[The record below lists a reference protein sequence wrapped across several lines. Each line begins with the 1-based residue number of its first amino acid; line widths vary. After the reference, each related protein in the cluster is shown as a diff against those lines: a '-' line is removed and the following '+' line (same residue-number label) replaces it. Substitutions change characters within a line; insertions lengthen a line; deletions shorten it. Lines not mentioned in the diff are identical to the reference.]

1 MYLQIAK
8 LGFLSELSCVQLIA
22 PDSTAYQRGIAI
34 YIGCL
39 VGWHDCYLN
48 SPSFAYESNTVK
60 DWMEYFSEEWVAALR
75 FDRFPFL
82 ADVIRTSLF
91 SDKGMITILDKVMEN
106 AESTDDVE
114 VIGLA
119 RKNILGDRGAYIDA
133 KTRNVASAYV
143 IDFIRKNKSYL
154 PNYFIP
160 EPKSAASKM
169 KK

>member
-1 MYLQIAK
+1 M
-8 LGFLSELSCVQLIA
+8 
-22 PDSTAYQRGIAI
+22 
-34 YIGCL
+34 
-39 VGWHDCYLN
+39 
-48 SPSFAYESNTVK
+48 
-60 DWMEYFSEEWVAALR
+60 AALR

-106 AESTDDVE
+106 ADSTDDIE

-119 RKNILGDRGAYIDA
+119 RKNILGDRGAYVDV
-133 KTRNVASAYV
+133 KTRGVVAAYV
-143 IDFIRKNKSYL
+143 IDFIRKNKAYL

-160 EPKSAASKM
+160 EPKNVSNKT